1 MNLIKASVNDYHTVR
16 AIVQTTINAVYP
28 NYYPAGVVNFFLN
41 HHSNERIQKDIQKQN
56 VFLLKDGG
64 ENVGTGSMDG
74 NQINRVFVLP
84 KFQGKGYGTYIMD
97 RLEDMIFK
105 KYSSSVLDSSLPAY
119 RLYLQRGYL
128 STKYNMIPTPNGNI
142 LCYFEMEKSPISMN
156 IDEKQ
161 P

>member
-1 MNLIKASVNDYHTVR
+1 MNDYNTVR
-16 AIVQTTINAVYP
+16 TIVQTTINAVYP
-28 NYYPAGVVNFFLN
+28 NYYPVGVVNFFLS
-41 HHSNERIQKDIQKQN
+41 HHSYERIQKDIEEQN

-84 KFQGKGYGTYIMD
+84 QFQGNGYGTYIMD
-97 RLEDMIFK
+97 KLEDMIFK

-119 RLYLQRGYL
+119 RLYLRRGYL
-128 STKYNMIPTPNGNI
+128 PIKYNMVPTPNGNI
-142 LCYFEMEKSPISMN
+142 LCYFEMEKSPISIN
-156 IDEKQ
+156 IDRKQ